1 MIFVEAYKII
11 VLRGNT
17 HAYNLTGI
25 YKGYDLGTQKVTF
38 IWIQVADSADLWE
51 DMLSEQTHLETDT
64 AIDVW
69 PHVLSLPNSVPLLSS
84 QLHKM

>member
-1 MIFVEAYKII
+1 VDVPTEQMHTPAPKLMIFVEAYKII

-38 IWIQVADSADLWE
+38 I
-51 DMLSEQTHLETDT
+51 
-64 AIDVW
+64 
-69 PHVLSLPNSVPLLSS
+69 
-84 QLHKM
+84 